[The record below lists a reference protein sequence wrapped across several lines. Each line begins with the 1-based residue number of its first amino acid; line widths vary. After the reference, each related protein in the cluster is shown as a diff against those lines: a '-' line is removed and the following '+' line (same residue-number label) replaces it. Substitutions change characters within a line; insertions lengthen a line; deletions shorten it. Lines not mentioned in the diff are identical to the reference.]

1 MYKFLTKS
9 GQTLA
14 FGLGVLITILF
25 LISVLG
31 GMEGFNALGDDDKG
45 STSIFNIGLYGAIFL
60 CVLCAA
66 AIVLFGVYHAIAN
79 PKGAMKFLI
88 GLGVLVVIFLI
99 FYSMATPV
107 TEADGKIFTIIQ
119 KFNISEGVSK
129 FISGALS
136 TTLTL
141 AVVAAAAFLL
151 SELRNLFK

>member
-1 MYKFLTKS
+1 MYKFLTRN
-9 GQTLA
+9 GQLMA
-14 FGLGVLITILF
+14 FGLGVLIAILF

-31 GMEGFNALGDDDKG
+31 GMESFNALGDEDKG
-45 STSIFNIGLYGAIFL
+45 TTGIFNIGLYGAIVL
-60 CVLCAA
+60 CILCAA
-66 AIVLFGVYHAIAN
+66 SIVLFGVYHAVSN

-88 GLGVLVVIFLI
+88 GLGVLIVIFFI
-99 FYSMATPV
+99 FYAMADPV
-107 TEADGKIFTIIQ
+107 TVEDGKLFDVIQ
-119 KFNISEGVSK
+119 KFEITEGVNK